1 MRVTGRFEKAGV
13 TGLLRISS
21 PERTAPVFQRVHWV
35 LTVDESGSM
44 DEMCKG
50 GKTKA
55 QLVAHTLKNMLKYF
69 RRLHQEH
76 ALEQKLTLIFFD
88 HEQRVY
94 NFGLDG
100 EQSFVDAE
108 NQMGSLEGKGLTDL
122 EAALKVAN
130 SEICMNKD
138 TDTRTIHIFMTDG
151 LPTSGNCRSA
161 DLEELARRYRGS
173 ADCGVYTAYLG
184 YGADHDSKLMDGMA
198 SVEVDSSSC
207 GMYQFVE
214 SHENAGMVY
223 GEAAFNGL
231 YESCTGIKIRLE
243 GAEVYDFVTAKWTN
257 ELQSRTNLPCGSEK
271 TWTIRSTGGQVRYN
285 VSGRSWG
292 GESFVET
299 EEAGYIDDE
308 EDSITDHEIRRYDL
322 RQKTMAMVHRCME
335 YRERVDKEIQKVFTT
350 TGWHQPPPLPL
361 RAGEKRK
368 KRESERDREM
378 QLLRGDIDELIQV
391 IGNLK
396 AMREEDEGG
405 FLGNL
410 VDDLQVAKVGLGSS
424 NGWQYMQMRHT
435 SQGEQRLY
443 NPTDLSEL
451 ELNEDINLE
460 SQAPMSA
467 YKSPG
472 AAVMRECSQL

>member
-1 MRVTGRFEKAGV
+1 MRVTGRFEKAGA

-21 PERTAPVFQRVHWV
+21 TERTAPVFQKVHWV

-44 DEMCKG
+44 EDLCKG
-50 GKTKA
+50 GKSKA

-69 RRLHQEH
+69 RRLRQEH

-108 NQMGSLEGKGLTDL
+108 NQVGCLEGKGLTNL
-122 EAALKVAN
+122 ESALKVAS
-130 SEICMNKD
+130 SEICMNRD
-138 TDTRTIHIFMTDG
+138 ANTRVIHIFMTDG
-151 LPTSGNCRSA
+151 LPTAGNCRSA
-161 DLEELARRYRGS
+161 ELEELARKCRGT
-173 ADCGVYTAYLG
+173 AECGVYTAYLG

-198 SVEVDSSSC
+198 SVEADPSSC

-214 SHENAGMVY
+214 SLENAGMVY

-231 YESCTGIKIRLE
+231 YESSTGITICLE

-257 ELQSRTNLPCGSEK
+257 ELRSRTNLPCGSEK
-271 TWTIRSTGGQVRYN
+271 SWTIRSTGGQVRYT

-292 GESFVET
+292 GKSFIET
-299 EEAGYIDDE
+299 ENAGYIDNE
-308 EDSITDHEIRRYDL
+308 EESITDHEIRRYDL
-322 RQKTMAMVHRCME
+322 RQKTMALVHRCME
-335 YRERVDKEIQKVFTT
+335 YRKQVDEAMKMDAMRMWHDGPPAPARGGAKRQK
-350 TGWHQPPPLPL
+350 
-361 RAGEKRK
+361 
-368 KRESERDREM
+368 RDPHPVD
-378 QLLRGDIDELIQV
+378 QTDSLRGDIDELITV
-391 IGNLK
+391 ITNFK
-396 AMREEDEGG
+396 ATIGDDEGG

-410 VDDLQVAKVGLGSS
+410 VDDLQVARVGLSAS

-451 ELNEDINLE
+451 EWDEEVNLE

-472 AAVMRECSQL
+472 AAVMRECSQR